1 MARMSKEVMDLF
13 NDPVSVK
20 VLATAG
26 SLLEINVVPKGSLRA
41 MDEETLAFA
50 DIFGEKTNRNLGVN
64 PRVSALVFR
73 MKPVEGYQV
82 KGRFEG
88 FKTSGEL
95 FDFFAKEIRERLRM
109 EIRGVGII
117 KVEEV
122 YGVAP
127 PSAGKKIA

>member
-13 NDPVSVK
+13 NDPGSAK

-41 MDEETLAFA
+41 IDEETLAFA
-50 DIFGEKTNRNLGVN
+50 DIFGEKTNRNLETN

>member
-1 MARMSKEVMDLF
+1 LKPLF
-13 NDPVSVK
+13 NEPGSVK

-26 SLLEINVVPKGSLRA
+26 SILEINVMPKGSLRA
-41 MDEETLAFA
+41 MDDETL
-50 DIFGEKTNRNLGVN
+50 R
-64 PRVSALVFR
+64 FR

-82 KGRFEG
+82 KGKFEG

-109 EIRGVGII
+109 EIRGVGVI
-117 KVEEV
+117 KVEEI

-127 PSAGKKIA
+127 PSTGKRIA

>member
-1 MARMSKEVMDLF
+1 MVKMPKEVMDLF
-13 NDPVSVK
+13 NDPGSVK

-50 DIFGEKTNRNLGVN
+50 DIFGEKTNRNLEAN

-95 FDFFAKEIRERLRM
+95 FDFFAKEIKERLRM

-117 KVEEV
+117 KVEEI

-127 PSAGKKIA
+127 PSAGKRIA

>member
-1 MARMSKEVMDLF
+1 MAKMPKEVMDLF
-13 NDPVSVK
+13 NDTGAVK

-41 MDEETLAFA
+41 MDNETLAFA
-50 DIFGEKTNRNLGVN
+50 DIFGDKTNRNLEAN
-64 PRVSALVFR
+64 PRVSALAFR
-73 MKPVEGYQV
+73 MRPVEGYQV
-82 KGRFEG
+82 KGKFEG

-122 YGVAP
+122 YSVAP
-127 PSAGKKIA
+127 PSAGKRIA

>member
-1 MARMSKEVMDLF
+1 MAKMPKEVMDLF
-13 NDPVSVK
+13 NDTGAVK

-41 MDEETLAFA
+41 MDNETLAFA
-50 DIFGEKTNRNLGVN
+50 DIFGDKTNRNLEAN
-64 PRVSALVFR
+64 PKVSALAFR
-73 MKPVEGYQV
+73 MRPVEGYQV
-82 KGRFEG
+82 KGKFEG

-109 EIRGVGII
+109 EIRGVGVI
-117 KVEEV
+117 KVEEI

-127 PSAGKKIA
+127 PSAGKRIV

>member
-1 MARMSKEVMDLF
+1 MVRMSKEVMDLF
-13 NDPVSVK
+13 NDPGSAK

-41 MDEETLAFA
+41 IDEETLAFA
-50 DIFGEKTNRNLGVN
+50 DIFGEKTNRNLETN

>member
-1 MARMSKEVMDLF
+1 MAKMPREVMDLF
-13 NDPVSVK
+13 NDTGSAK

-50 DIFGEKTNRNLGVN
+50 DIFGEKTNRNLDQN
-64 PRVSALVFR
+64 PKVSALAFR

-88 FKTSGEL
+88 FQTSGEL
-95 FDFFAKEIRERLRM
+95 FDFFAKEVRERLRM
-109 EIRGVGII
+109 EIKGVGVI

-122 YGVAP
+122 YAVAP
-127 PSAGKKIA
+127 PSSGKKIA